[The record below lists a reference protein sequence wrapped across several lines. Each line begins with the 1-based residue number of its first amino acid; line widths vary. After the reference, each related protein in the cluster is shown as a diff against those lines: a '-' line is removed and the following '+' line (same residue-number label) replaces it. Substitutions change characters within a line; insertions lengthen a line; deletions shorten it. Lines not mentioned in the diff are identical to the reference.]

1 MRRAHRGLGAL
12 RQPDGGAHFLGDRRR
27 DVFAALLVFGDD
39 PFEQL
44 DARLAARRGEGLAP
58 GVSAG
63 SRAIRMVRMQG
74 RRLATFRVK
83 AVTSSKITISSGLNG
98 QGISMFVP
106 PAFAEEWTA
115 VGEGEQA
122 RHS

>member
-1 MRRAHRGLGAL
+1 L
-12 RQPDGGAHFLGDRRR
+12 RPVARLPSVHPRKPLDLGDK
-27 DVFAALLVFGDD
+27 AQTSLLKF
-39 PFEQL
+39 FLQ
-44 DARLAARRGEGLAP
+44 
-58 GVSAG
+58 
-63 SRAIRMVRMQG
+63 Q

-106 PAFAEEWTA
+106 PAFVEEWTA

>member
-1 MRRAHRGLGAL
+1 MTANIAIADSLKAL
-12 RQPDGGAHFLGDRRR
+12 DFNRPNREEPLIACLRPVARIPSVHPRKRLDLGDK
-27 DVFAALLVFGDD
+27 AQTSLLKF
-39 PFEQL
+39 FLQ
-44 DARLAARRGEGLAP
+44 
-58 GVSAG
+58 
-63 SRAIRMVRMQG
+63 Q

-106 PAFAEEWTA
+106 PAFVEEWTA